1 MNVDPKTQLKPFK
14 TRRYYIP
21 DELERHNT
29 AFDSWVSFFHEVYN
43 ISSLLQENQG
53 SSYTGNHLSQPLIQ
67 YSGCDISHWFD
78 KETGNPRTFIDPK
91 SNLETVYCPWGQY
104 LHTTQPVPGGSAP
117 ALPWWKDKTRYYIG
131 KLTRKTRKIRIINV
145 LTREEECITVA
156 SEETLSEIQDRLL
169 DINTHSGSYTWKRQG
184 RPLDME
190 LTLDENGI
198 PDESAEFLKYN
209 LDDEFYIPAIHIYYN
224 DDLT

>member
-1 MNVDPKTQLKPFK
+1 M
-14 TRRYYIP
+14 
-21 DELERHNT
+21 
-29 AFDSWVSFFHEVYN
+29 
-43 ISSLLQENQG
+43 
-53 SSYTGNHLSQPLIQ
+53 
-67 YSGCDISHWFD
+67 
-78 KETGNPRTFIDPK
+78 
-91 SNLETVYCPWGQY
+91 
-104 LHTTQPVPGGSAP
+104 
-117 ALPWWKDKTRYYIG
+117 
-131 KLTRKTRKIRIINV
+131 